1 MEKFDLII
9 KGGTC
14 ILESGP
20 KKRDLAVKDG
30 KIHVLDKSEDLSAT
44 KIIDANGKHI
54 FPGLIDTQVHFR
66 EPGLTH
72 KEDLASGSL
81 AAVLGGV
88 TTYLEMPNTT
98 PPTTTKEA
106 ILEKISLAKSK
117 SLANFGFYMGGT
129 AENLE
134 ELKKAKGIEGCCGI
148 KIFLGSST
156 GNLLLYK
163 RDKLEEIFKN
173 TTGII
178 ALHSENEEMLVQ
190 RKSVRDNA
198 TTAHEHAN
206 WRNVETALT
215 STKRVIEIAKE
226 CKRKVHVLHITSK
239 DEIDFLAENKEHCT
253 VEVTPQHLTLSAP
266 DCYDKLGTYAQ
277 MNPPIRTADHT
288 AGLWG
293 ALKKG
298 VVDVIGSDHAPHTKE
313 EKEQGYP
320 NSPSGM
326 PGVQTIFPML
336 LHHVEMGN
344 LTILEVAKYLC
355 FNPAKL
361 YGLNKGHL
369 EEGFDADI
377 TIVDMNKTVEIKNE
391 DMASKCGWTPFN
403 GYTYKGEINYTIVGG
418 NIVVDHGQVSKEK
431 FGKPISINQRKF

>member
-14 ILESGP
+14 VLETGLRKSSLG
-20 KKRDLAVKDG
+20 
-30 KIHVLDKSEDLSAT
+30 VLNGEITVIEDLSKAEAI
-44 KIIDANGKHI
+44 KVIDATGKHV

-72 KEDLASGSL
+72 KEDLTSGPLS
-81 AAVLGGV
+81 AVLGGV

-98 PPTTTKEA
+98 PPTTTKES
-106 ILEKISLAKSK
+106 ILEKIEIAKSS

-129 AENLE
+129 ADNLE
-134 ELKKAKGIEGCCGI
+134 ELKKAKDIEGCCGI

-163 RDKLEEIFKN
+163 RDKLEEIFRN

-178 ALHSENEEMLVQ
+178 ALHSENEEMLVA
-190 RKSVRDNA
+190 RKKIRDEA
-198 TTAHEHAN
+198 TRPHAHPE
-206 WRNVETALT
+206 WRNVETALS

-313 EKEQGYP
+313 EKDQGYP
-320 NSPSGM
+320 KSPSGM
-326 PGVQTIFPML
+326 PGVQTIFPVL

-344 LTILEVAKYLC
+344 LSLEEVAKYLC

-369 EEGFDADI
+369 KTGFDADI
-377 TIVDMNKTVEIKNE
+377 TIVDMNERAEIKNE

-403 GYTYKGEINYTIVGG
+403 GYTYKGKINYTIVGG
-418 NIVVDHGQVSKEK
+418 NIVVEDGVVNKAHH
-431 FGKPISINQRKF
+431 GKPIKINQRSF